1 MGDDLPDLPL
11 LKRVGFSAAPGNAV
25 ESVKSAVHYV
35 TREKGGGGAVREV
48 VDLMLKTTGK
58 WEEIVEELDKT
69 EPAPSG

>member
-1 MGDDLPDLPL
+1 
-11 LKRVGFSAAPGNAV
+11 V

-35 TREKGGGGAVREV
+35 TREKGGSGAVREV

-58 WEEIVEELDKT
+58 WENILEELDKT

>member
-1 MGDDLPDLPL
+1 M
-11 LKRVGFSAAPGNAV
+11 

-58 WEEIVEELDKT
+58 WENIVEELDKT